1 MKSDEWMDDG
11 RMDEWMYKWIDTLM
25 VGLMQVEEM
34 NGCMVGT
41 NGLVDGCMD

>member
-1 MKSDEWMDDG
+1 MKSDGWMDDG
-11 RMDEWMYKWIDTLM
+11 RMDEWMDKRIDTLM
-25 VGLMQVEEM
+25 VGWMQVEQM